1 MNERDTE
8 VWMRRLE
15 EPSPGKNALPD
26 PALIWWKAQLIER
39 QAAQARVRRPIEFA
53 QWVSLAVAVVATVVL
68 GALNW
73 SAVKGMLEPF
83 GVTLWIPAAAV
94 LILMGLGLRIVF
106 AE

>member
-1 MNERDTE
+1 MS
-8 VWMRRLE
+8 RLE
-15 EPSPGKNALPD
+15 EPSGESGLPD
-26 PALIWWKAQLIER
+26 PALIWWKAQLIEK
-39 QAAQARVRRPIEFA
+39 QAAQARVIRPMEIA
-53 QWVSLAVAVVATVVL
+53 QWASLVVAVAATVVL

-94 LILMGLGLRIVF
+94 LILMGLGLRMVF